1 MTMKASGTAGEPE
14 LIDEWD
20 GGFGWIA
27 HPEEGMQRAS
37 HALVSAGR
45 VWLVDPVDFEGLDD
59 HIAEYGPVG
68 GVVLLLDRHKRDA
81 AAIARRHDVSVY
93 LPRWMA
99 GISDD
104 LDAPTT
110 LFEGAL
116 ADTEYTLLKVYDN
129 PFWNEGALYDAD
141 SGTLVVPEAFGT
153 VSYYCTSNERLGV
166 HPAMRLTPPRRPFR
180 GLSPE
185 RILVGHGPGISTDA
199 TGALRDALAGSIK
212 RTPKLYMQTLKSF
225 LPF

>member
-1 MTMKASGTAGEPE
+1 MTMKASGTARAPE

-37 HALVSAGR
+37 HALVAAGR
-45 VWLVDPVDFEGLDD
+45 VWLVDPVDIDGLDD
-59 HIAEYGPVG
+59 RLAEHGPVG

-93 LPRWMA
+93 LPQWMESVSA
-99 GISDD
+99 D

-110 LFEGAL
+110 LFDDEL
-116 ADTEYTLLKVYDN
+116 ADTGYTLLKVYDN
-129 PFWNEGALYDAD
+129 PFWSEGALYDDA
-141 SGTLVVPEAFGT
+141 SGTLVIPEAFGT

-180 GLSPE
+180 TLTPE
-185 RILVGHGPGISTDA
+185 RILVGHGSGISENA
-199 TGALRDALAGSIK
+199 PEALRDALNGSVK
-212 RTPKLYMQTLKSF
+212 RTPKLYVQNLRNILS
-225 LPF
+225 L

>member
-1 MTMKASGTAGEPE
+1 MTMKASGTAREPE
-14 LIDEWD
+14 RIDEWE

-27 HPEEGMQRAS
+27 HPDEGMQRAS
-37 HALVSAGR
+37 HALVAAGR

-59 HIAEYGPVG
+59 QLAEHGPVG

-93 LPRWMA
+93 LPKWMEGVSA
-99 GISDD
+99 D

-110 LFEGAL
+110 LFEGTL
-116 ADTEYTLLKVYDN
+116 ADTGYTLLKVYN
-129 PFWNEGALYDAD
+129 NSFWNEGALYDD
-141 SGTLVVPEAFGT
+141 TTGTLVVPEAFGT
-153 VSYYCTSNERLGV
+153 ISYYCTNNERLGV

-180 GLSPE
+180 GLRPE
-185 RILVGHGPGISTDA
+185 RILVGHGAGITEDA
-199 TGALRDALAGSIK
+199 PEALRDALEGAVK
-212 RTPKLYMQTLKSF
+212 RMPKLYVQNLRNV